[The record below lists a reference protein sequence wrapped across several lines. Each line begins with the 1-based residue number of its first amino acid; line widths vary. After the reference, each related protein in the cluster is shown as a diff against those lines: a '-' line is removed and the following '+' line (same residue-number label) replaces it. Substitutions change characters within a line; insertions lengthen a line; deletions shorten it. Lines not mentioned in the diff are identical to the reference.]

1 MLGVIHIDFH
11 TLEDWQITEGLDA
24 VDRKLQAWA
33 WHDIRLTYWRNM
45 GPARLPCLCYT
56 MIHHDTSHKNAKTV
70 ARDLHQA
77 TSTKKTMS
85 SSLSKSWPSL
95 EAPGRILHDFMPREE
110 TKTTLRISVRYLKQ
124 IQVSISSSSSPMKET
139 SAAAA
144 AETSFSIGKRHLVLP
159 HLKVKNNERRP
170 GGPVDR
176 QCCSAMNEWHLQF
189 WEWLK

>member
-11 TLEDWQITEGLDA
+11 TLEDWQINEGLDA

-56 MIHHDTSHKNAKTV
+56 MIHHDTSHTKTPRPWPETCTKQP
-70 ARDLHQA
+70 ARRRPCHPPYPSHGHPWKRQGGFCMILCLV
-77 TSTKKTMS
+77 KKQ
-85 SSLSKSWPSL
+85 
-95 EAPGRILHDFMPREE
+95 
-110 TKTTLRISVRYLKQ
+110 KTTLRISVRYLKQ

-144 AETSFSIGKRHLVLP
+144 AETSFSMGKRHLVLP
-159 HLKVKNNERRP
+159 HLKSRK
-170 GGPVDR
+170 
-176 QCCSAMNEWHLQF
+176 
-189 WEWLK
+189 

>member
-1 MLGVIHIDFH
+1 MIFTPLRTGKSPKAWMQLIANSKLGHGMTYVWHIGATWDP
-11 TLEDWQITEGLDA
+11 LG
-24 VDRKLQAWA
+24 
-33 WHDIRLTYWRNM
+33 Y
-45 GPARLPCLCYT
+45 PAYATPWYT
-56 MIHHDTSHKNAKTV
+56 MIHHTKTPRPWPETCTKQPARRRPCHPPYPSHGHPWKRQGGFCMILCLVKN
-70 ARDLHQA
+70 
-77 TSTKKTMS
+77 
-85 SSLSKSWPSL
+85 
-95 EAPGRILHDFMPREE
+95 

-144 AETSFSIGKRHLVLP
+144 AETSFSMGKRHLVLP
-159 HLKVKNNERRP
+159 HLKVESNERRP